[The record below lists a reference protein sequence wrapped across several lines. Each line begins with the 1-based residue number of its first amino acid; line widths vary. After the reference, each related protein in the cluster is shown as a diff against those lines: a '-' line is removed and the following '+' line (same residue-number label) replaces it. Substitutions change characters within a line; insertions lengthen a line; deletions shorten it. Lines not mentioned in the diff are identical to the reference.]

1 MEHLKWI
8 LEWLESSTPR
18 WVRSIA
24 FLFLTY
30 VVAEQAWRE
39 GVMEINPFLASIY
52 TLMAEWFFK
61 DDKNKEALPKG
72 GNTDG

>member
-1 MEHLKWI
+1 MDSVKWI
-8 LEWLESSTPR
+8 CEWLEKSTPR

-30 VVAEQAWRE
+30 VVADQAWRE

-52 TLMAEWFFK
+52 TLMSEWYYK
-61 DDKNKEALPKG
+61 DKN
-72 GNTDG
+72 DRS